1 MDTSRA
7 RTSSGAARN
16 VGARPFDLDVCPQ
29 EQHLSHICFVLSGRI
44 LKILQKPVDQVVF
57 IGVAA
62 PHAIP
67 NRFDR
72 TDQVYSSCGI
82 DSFGVIRVAGQALGG
97 GMPAASITQPA
108 LYKKRG
114 LNDRVF
120 SAGDEVTV
128 TVDSASRKVRLQSAT
143 VDYTIDSGK
152 IEPQEWV
159 LNVNF
164 AGGDFQV
171 QYVRSK

>member
-1 MDTSRA
+1 MLHV
-7 RTSSGAARN
+7 RTQEQ
-16 VGARPFDLDVCPQ
+16 VPLKPFDL
-29 EQHLSHICFVLSGRI
+29 FGRV
-44 LKILQKPVDQVVF
+44 LKILQKPVDQVLF

-62 PHAIP
+62 PGAMP
-67 NRFDR
+67 DRFDC
-72 TDQVYSSCGI
+72 TDQVNSSCGI
-82 DSFGVIRVAGQALGG
+82 DSFGVVRCAGQNIGGG
-97 GMPAASITQPA
+97 GMPSAGIAQLA

-114 LNDRVF
+114 QYDRVF

-128 TVDSASRKVRLQSAT
+128 TVDCASRKVRLQSAT

-171 QYVRSK
+171 QYVRST